1 MKKFVIIAV
10 VLVFGVFGI
19 NAQNTKWNLDRSHS
33 SIKFSVSHM
42 VVSEADGKFGDFD
55 VKVASDNSDFSD
67 ANIDVTIKS
76 ASINTDDAKRD
87 EHLKSA
93 DFFDVNTYP
102 SITLK
107 NAKLSKSGNGYVLTG
122 DFTMHGITKKVSLDA
137 KFGGIAKSPWGQTVA
152 GFKVT
157 GKINRKDYGVSWSKL
172 LDNGG
177 AVVGDEVELN
187 ASLELVKQ

>member
-55 VKVASDNSDFSD
+55 VKVASDNADFSD

-102 SITLK
+102 SITFK
-107 NAKLSKSGNGYVLTG
+107 NGYKLTG

>member
-1 MKKFVIIAV
+1 MKKFVVIAV
-10 VLVFGVFGI
+10 VLVFGVCGI

-33 SIKFSVSHM
+33 SIKFTVSHM

-67 ANIDVTIKS
+67 ATIDVTIKS

-93 DFFDVNTYP
+93 DFFDVTTYP

-107 NAKLSKSGNGYVLTG
+107 NAKLSKSGNGYKLTG
-122 DFTMHGITKKVSLDA
+122 DFTMHGITKKVSFDT

-152 GFKVT
+152 GFKVQ

>member
-1 MKKFVIIAV
+1 
-10 VLVFGVFGI
+10 
-19 NAQNTKWNLDRSHS
+19 
-33 SIKFSVSHM
+33 M

-152 GFKVT
+152 GFKVQ